1 MERRVVITGMGALTP
16 IGNSVKEF
24 WNNAKEGKNGIDYVT
39 LVDKD
44 EVSVKVVGEVK
55 NFDAAEAVGKKESK
69 RLDRF
74 SQFALACADEAIK
87 SSGLDLDNV
96 DKNRIGVLVGS
107 GIGGFSTIETEITK
121 MATGSKRVSPFFIP
135 MAISNMAAGNIS
147 IKYGLKGPST
157 AVVTACATGTNGI
170 GEAFR
175 HIKHGYADIMLA
187 GGVEAPITK
196 IGIEG
201 FNSLKALNTSNDPK
215 IASIPFDSE
224 RSGFVMGEGAGILV
238 LESLESAKKRNANI
252 LAEIVGYGS
261 TCDAYHIT
269 SPDPDGEGASRA
281 MIEAIE
287 EAKINKE
294 EVSYINAHGTS
305 TKLNDKFETIAIKRT
320 FGDYAYKIPVS
331 STKSMTGHLLG
342 AAGAIEAIICI
353 EALRDNFVPP
363 TIGYRNKDED
373 CDLDYVPNVGR
384 NHEVNYAL
392 TNSLGFGGHNA
403 TLLFKKWNEK

>member
-175 HIKHGYADIMLA
+175 QIKHGYADIMLA

-287 EAKINKE
+287 EA
-294 EVSYINAHGTS
+294 
-305 TKLNDKFETIAIKRT
+305 
-320 FGDYAYKIPVS
+320 
-331 STKSMTGHLLG
+331 
-342 AAGAIEAIICI
+342 
-353 EALRDNFVPP
+353 
-363 TIGYRNKDED
+363 
-373 CDLDYVPNVGR
+373 
-384 NHEVNYAL
+384 
-392 TNSLGFGGHNA
+392 
-403 TLLFKKWNEK
+403 

>member
-1 MERRVVITGMGALTP
+1 MERRVVITGRGALTP

-175 HIKHGYADIMLA
+175 QIKHGYADIMLA

>member
-16 IGNSVKEF
+16 IGNNVKEF

-44 EVSVKVVGEVK
+44 EVSVKVAGEVK

-87 SSGLDLDNV
+87 SSGLDLDNI

-175 HIKHGYADIMLA
+175 QIKHGYADIMLA

-201 FNSLKALNTSNDPK
+201 FNSLKALNTNNNPK
-215 IASIPFDSE
+215 KASIPFDSE

-281 MIEAIE
+281 MIEAME

-353 EALRDNFVPP
+353 ESLRDNFVPP
-363 TIGYRNKDED
+363 TIGYKNQDED
-373 CDLDYVPNVGR
+373 CDLDYVPNEGR
-384 NHEVNYAL
+384 SHEVNYAL